1 MKEGHIEAKSTLVL
15 INYAR
20 SGGTIFSRALSALP
34 QVVLFSEVNPTL
46 NALGNIRQ
54 QAKDWH
60 NIEIADGTF
69 EEMAQEA
76 YNVCSENEK
85 QLVLRD
91 FTFINFT
98 PHALNQYK
106 PKKEFEILSSL
117 QNQIPL
123 RPIALVRNAI
133 DVWIS
138 RGCPPEF
145 SVHYLDYVQALVDS
159 NIKMYK
165 YEDFCKNPNQMLR
178 EMCNDIGLTF
188 HPQAIEKA
196 TFIRNITGDTDLRN
210 NSRGNLL
217 NKIKPL
223 PRQRLPQFLIDAI
236 AADIHMK
243 KANALL
249 GYATEYWSVAVEEK
263 PAQWAV
269 ELKWFLK
276 KIFGRYPQESF

>member
-1 MKEGHIEAKSTLVL
+1 MKEGHTKAKSALVL

-46 NALGNIRQ
+46 NASGNIRE
-54 QAKDWH
+54 QAKDWY

-69 EEMAQEA
+69 AEMAEEA
-76 YNVCSENEK
+76 YNVCSKSDK

-98 PHALNQYK
+98 PHALNQFN

-145 SVHYLDYVQALVDS
+145 SVHYLDYVQALIES
-159 NIKMYK
+159 GIKMYK
-165 YEDFCKNPNQMLR
+165 YEDFCKNPNQMLG
-178 EMCNDIGLTF
+178 EVCNDTGLTF

-196 TFIRNITGDTDLRN
+196 TAIRNITGDTDLRN

-217 NKIKPL
+217 NTIKPL
-223 PRQRLPQFLIDAI
+223 ARQRLPQFLIDAI

-249 GYATEYWSVAVEEK
+249 GYSTEYWSVEVTEK

-276 KIFGRYPQESF
+276 KVLGRYPQERF